1 MTEKQIEQLKA
12 SIELLKEA
20 FDKLG
25 KNELVMQ
32 DLRAFCELVVPTDMS
47 GKTPNTDL
55 NKVMIMAGRASVF
68 QRIDY
73 WVNTPVEQIVKDK
86 LNNFGA

>member
-12 SIELLKEA
+12 SVELLKEA

>member
-1 MTEKQIEQLKA
+1 MTEKQIEQLKV
-12 SIELLKEA
+12 SVGLLKEA

>member
-12 SIELLKEA
+12 SVELLKEA

-32 DLRAFCELVVPTDMS
+32 DLRTFCELVVPTDMS

>member
-12 SIELLKEA
+12 SVELLKEA

-55 NKVMIMAGRASVF
+55 NKVLIMAGRASVF

>member
-1 MTEKQIEQLKA
+1 MTEKQIEQLKV
-12 SIELLKEA
+12 SVGLLKEA

-25 KNELVMQ
+25 ENELVMQ